1 MSLLHWTPE
10 ALARVSSFR
19 RAPTLAPFDAM
30 EAWAKLRAEALRTD
44 DVECDP
50 ALSAAHDSL
59 RTALAQE
66 SLPNDLDVD
75 AFAIWIR
82 LRPGAAHDIAR
93 FGCERLGVEPMIDVW
108 IRTREIAIAWTQRG
122 SRSLSIV
129 APTSPATLTYALRAP
144 LLNAPPEVRAQVRTK
159 LEPLVA
165 LGEVPLLAGAVT
177 LCPEELE
184 WARALAAAYL
194 AAPLQAQGFVVV
206 AALHRSA
213 CPLEDVR
220 AATLAAEGS
229 GGEYETLLDTHGSD
243 ALPLLM
249 ELLDRL
255 KDSAHQQESIARA
268 LTIARSPEVAAKLAE
283 HVGKKKVRQHVDAYF
298 QRFPELAEDALR
310 AVAKGKGRAASMA
323 AEMLAQV
330 ARSTAVGTSNDG
342 SEEALVEAP
351 QEALP
356 WVLAAPPWRGGARK
370 KRKPL
375 VVSEWAERRLE
386 GPRAWHGARVSRSGS
401 ALGAPVGWA
410 VMDDAEAAAWLERVT
425 SGEKSSSYGDST
437 TRRAVPD
444 AVQLVAW
451 TRGCFSHEHSGTL
464 RTMLEVHGIDAAA
477 GALAWARRRVHRT
490 DYAFELAPLADLELP
505 ELAPEM
511 AIALGRRVTSELAL
525 RWLRRFSTAAIA
537 GLLADA
543 LGELGARRT
552 AAERGLRVLSR
563 DGVDVRARA
572 GELTKDAIARTSA
585 TSAAKDARDL
595 LTKTSAALDEVLGW
609 DPLSDCPSKPPKLSE
624 RHRPEGL
631 FRPTLRDGRALSL
644 EALRHLDEM
653 LAFTPMDPPY
663 AGIELVREACDP
675 RSLAEHA
682 WSLARSW
689 ETSGARKTDDWM
701 MRSLVHFADDE
712 VVRRMTPTLKNK
724 LVIDVLV
731 TIGTDAAAM
740 ELATIGARG
749 GSGQLRELA
758 ESALDRLADARG
770 VARDRLDEQLTPTLG
785 LDSRGGL
792 ELDYGPRRFRVV
804 FDEHLVPQVQAGDSK
819 ASPSLP
825 RSRKGDDPTKV
836 DAARAIWD
844 ELRQDIAAIA
854 RVRIQA
860 LERAMLADA
869 TWSVEALE
877 SAWTKHP
884 LMAHLARRMVFVAMR
899 EGDAPVTFR
908 VAEDGTYVGAMHETV
923 TLDPDAR
930 VGVPHPL
937 RWPDDSLSVWMQM
950 LADYEIVQPFP
961 QLARTVPFVD
971 EAWLVGAR
979 IKLSL
984 SDPGDG
990 FARRRRLANC
1000 GWNVAVHPNRL
1011 EIGDGL
1017 FVTATSSAFSRGDVL
1032 TQESELICRRGTEE
1046 VPWGEVPRTTL
1057 LRVLD
1062 AFA

>member
-1 MSLLHWTPE
+1 MSVLHWTPE

-30 EAWAKLRAEALRTD
+30 EAWTKLRAEPLRTD

-50 ALSAAHDSL
+50 ALSEAHDAL
-59 RTALAQE
+59 RGALVRE
-66 SLPNDLDVD
+66 SVPNTLDVD

-93 FGCERLGVEPMIDVW
+93 FGCALLGVEPMIDVW
-108 IRTREIAIAWTQRG
+108 IRTREIAVAWRQRA

-129 APTSPATLTYALRAP
+129 APTSPVPLGYALRVP
-144 LLNAPPEVRAQVRTK
+144 LLNAPSEVRARVRTK
-159 LEPLVA
+159 LVPWVA

-177 LCPEELE
+177 LCPEEID
-184 WARALAAAYL
+184 WARALAATYL

-213 CPLEDVR
+213 CPLDDVR
-220 AATLAAEGS
+220 AVTLAAEGS
-229 GGEYETLLDTHGSD
+229 GSDYETLLDTHGSA

-249 ELLDRL
+249 ELMGSL
-255 KDSAHQQESIARA
+255 KDAHQHDSLARA

-283 HVGKKKVRQHVDAYF
+283 HVGKKKVRQRVDAYF
-298 QRFPELAEDALR
+298 QRFPELAEDALTP
-310 AVAKGKGRAASMA
+310 VSKSKGRAASMA

-330 ARSTAVGTSNDG
+330 ARANALGESEVGASG
-342 SEEALVEAP
+342 EALVDAP
-351 QEALP
+351 REALP
-356 WVLAAPPWRGGARK
+356 SVLAAPPWRGGARK

-375 VVSEWAERRLE
+375 VVNGWAEVRLE
-386 GPRAWHGARVSRSGS
+386 GPRAWHGARVSRAGS

-425 SGEKSSSYGDST
+425 NGEKALSHGDST

-444 AVQLVAW
+444 AVHLVAW
-451 TRGCFSHEHSGTL
+451 SRGCFSHEHSGTL
-464 RTMLEVHGIDAAA
+464 RTMLEVHGIDAAE
-477 GALAWARRRVHRT
+477 GALAWARRHVQRIH
-490 DYAFELAPLADLELP
+490 YAFQLAPLADLELP

-511 AIALGRRVTSELAL
+511 AMALGRRVTSELAL
-525 RWLRRFSTAAIA
+525 RWLRRFSTAAIV
-537 GLLADA
+537 GLLPDA

-552 AAERGLRVLSR
+552 AAERVLRLLVR
-563 DGVDVRARA
+563 DGVDVRAHTD
-572 GELTKDAIARTSA
+572 ELVKTSSAID
-585 TSAAKDARDL
+585 AKDS

-624 RHRPEGL
+624 RYRPEGL

-689 ETSGARKTDDWM
+689 ETSGARKMDDWM
-701 MRSLVHFADDE
+701 MRSLVHLADDE
-712 VVRRMTPTLKNK
+712 VVRRMTPALKNK

-731 TIGTDAAAM
+731 AIGTDAAAM

-758 ESALDRLADARG
+758 ESALDRLAEARG

-785 LDSRGGL
+785 LDARGGL

-804 FDEHLVPQVQAGDSK
+804 FDEHLVPHVQTGDSK
-819 ASPSLP
+819 PSPSLP
-825 RSRKGDDPTKV
+825 RSRKGDDPTKFE
-836 DAARAIWD
+836 AARAIWD
-844 ELRQDIAAIA
+844 ELREDVAAIA
-854 RVRIQA
+854 RFRIQA
-860 LERAMLADA
+860 LERMMLADA
-869 TWSVEALE
+869 TWSVEELE
-877 SAWTKHP
+877 SGWTKHP

-899 EGDAPVTFR
+899 EGDAPRTFR
-908 VAEDGTYVGAMHETV
+908 IAEDGTYVGIEHETV

-937 RWPDDSLSVWMQM
+937 RWPDDSLSAWMQM

-961 QLARTVPFVD
+961 QLARTVPFID
-971 EAWLVGAR
+971 EAWLASAR
-979 IKLSL
+979 IKLSS

-990 FARRRRLANC
+990 FARRRRLVNC
-1000 GWNVAVHPNRL
+1000 GWNVAVHPLRL

-1017 FVTATSSAFSRGDVL
+1017 FVTATSSAFSRNGVM
-1032 TQESELICRRGTEE
+1032 TQETQLICRRGTEE
-1046 VPWGEVPRTTL
+1046 VPWGEVPRTKL